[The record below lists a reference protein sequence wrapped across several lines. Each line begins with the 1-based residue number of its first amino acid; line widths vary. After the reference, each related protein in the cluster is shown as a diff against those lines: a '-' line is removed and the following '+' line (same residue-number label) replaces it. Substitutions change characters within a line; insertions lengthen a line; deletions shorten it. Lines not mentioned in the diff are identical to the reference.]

1 MITSILKEGAGVSK
15 LEDFGSDREPG
26 ALDLDADD
34 EGAWK
39 IDWESGPDH
48 ASNRMITDHWVNE
61 VMESSQVSGSYKIG
75 KRHV

>member
-34 EGAWK
+34 EGAWR
-39 IDWESGPDH
+39 IDWVNGPNH
-48 ASNRMITDHWVNE
+48 ASNRMIIDHWVNE
-61 VMESSQVSGSYKIG
+61 VMESRDVSGGYKIC
-75 KRHV
+75 KMRV